1 MFSLSL
7 QWFLYFIL
15 QHHWLR
21 CAQCILNCI
30 EQFNIY
36 EVPCSYFSLIL
47 IWEAFKIWLE
57 GFEWQSKKE
66 LLKQVPH
73 KMQKH
78 LGMGCKMFYRS
89 TNTIQITNK
98 ATKDIP
104 CTYFL
109 VPDINCPELIEFFLF
124 ITRKWLLIDTDCS
137 HWRKCSSKY
146 LAKAIMR
153 IFITYIY
160 LYWNAK
166 KGLKELQWP

>member
-1 MFSLSL
+1 M
-7 QWFLYFIL
+7 
-15 QHHWLR
+15 
-21 CAQCILNCI
+21 LNCI

-36 EVPCSYFSLIL
+36 EVPCSYFSMIL
-47 IWEAFKIWLE
+47 MYERHLRFGSRGLNDN
-57 GFEWQSKKE
+57 QKKE

-78 LGMGCKMFYRS
+78 LGIGCKMFYRS
-89 TNTIQITNK
+89 ANTIQITNR

-124 ITRKWLLIDTDCS
+124 ITRKWLLIDIDCS

-166 KGLKELQWP
+166 RGLKVLQWP

>member
-1 MFSLSL
+1 MVPLLHFVAPLTALCPMHSK
-7 QWFLYFIL
+7 LYRAI
-15 QHHWLR
+15 QH
-21 CAQCILNCI
+21 
-30 EQFNIY
+30 Y

-104 CTYFL
+104 Y
-109 VPDINCPELIEFFLF
+109 LF
-124 ITRKWLLIDTDCS
+124 SGPRHQLPGIDWIFSVYYKEMASYWHRLFTLKKVLL
-137 HWRKCSSKY
+137 K
-146 LAKAIMR
+146 
-153 IFITYIY
+153 IF
-160 LYWNAK
+160 
-166 KGLKELQWP
+166 G

>member
-1 MFSLSL
+1 MKYLAVIFL
-7 QWFLYFIL
+7 WFLYER
-15 QHHWLR
+15 HLR
-21 CAQCILNCI
+21 FGSRGLNDN
-30 EQFNIY
+30 Q
-36 EVPCSYFSLIL
+36 
-47 IWEAFKIWLE
+47 
-57 GFEWQSKKE
+57 KKE

-78 LGMGCKMFYRS
+78 LGIGCKMFYRS
-89 TNTIQITNK
+89 ANTIQITNR

-109 VPDINCPELIEFFLF
+109 VSDINCPELIEFFLF

-166 KGLKELQWP
+166 RGLKVLQWP

>member
-1 MFSLSL
+1 MVPLLHFVAPLTALCPMHSKLYRAIQHLWSTL
-7 QWFLYFIL
+7 QL
-15 QHHWLR
+15 
-21 CAQCILNCI
+21 
-30 EQFNIY
+30 
-36 EVPCSYFSLIL
+36 FSLIL
-47 IWEAFKIWLE
+47 VWEAFKIWLE